1 MKSKVLLTIGLGAVL
16 GTCAAQAQI
25 TFADANVSGSI
36 SPLTTFGNNG
46 WLAPNGTAG
55 STAAFLD
62 TSGYERSVAY
72 GDGDLFV
79 VNEHST
85 TLSIVDPA
93 TGALTGTLSTSGI
106 TAGSF
111 ATDMVAVGGDGAI
124 YIANLATSASS
135 TYKVY
140 AYATPTSTPTL
151 VYSGTPLGGAT
162 RLGDSLTAIG
172 SGSSTLLAAGIYSGA
187 NGYELIKPKAGPA
200 TATAVTFGTT
210 PPNNGDFRLGIT
222 FTDSSHVIG
231 TQSSG
236 TTDGNYRYTSFS
248 GGTGTL
254 LGTQPLS
261 GTADE
266 PLGYISVDGVNLL
279 ISASTGD
286 NHVSLY
292 DISNPLAS
300 VTLEDSANN
309 TTGTL
314 AANGNETGAVT
325 EGPVTEN
332 PDGSYSFDLY
342 TMSSNDGIQA
352 FVVTVPEPSSLALGA
367 MGIGAGLLWRRRR

>member
-1 MKSKVLLTIGLGAVL
+1 MKNKVLITLGMGAVL
-16 GTCAAQAQI
+16 GSCATQAQI
-25 TFADANVSGSI
+25 SFSDANVAGTI
-36 SPLTTFGNNG
+36 APLTSFGNNG
-46 WLAPNGTAG
+46 WLAPNGTDG
-55 STAAFLD
+55 STATFLD
-62 TSGYERSVAY
+62 TSGYERSMAY

-79 VNEHST
+79 DNEHST
-85 TLSIVDPA
+85 TISIVNPT

-106 TAGSF
+106 AAAGF

-124 YIANLATSASS
+124 YVANLATSASA

-140 AYATPTSTPTL
+140 EYATPSSTPTL
-151 VYSGTPLGGAT
+151 VYSGTPLGGGT

-172 SGSSTLLAAGIYSGA
+172 SGSSTLLAAGFYSGA
-187 NGYELIKPKAGPA
+187 NGYELIQPNAGPA
-200 TATAVTFGTT
+200 TATAVTFSGT

-236 TTDGNYRYTSFS
+236 NTAGNYRYTTFTGSA
-248 GGTGTL
+248 GTL

-266 PLGYISVDGVNLL
+266 PLGYITVDGVNIL

-292 DISNPLAS
+292 DLSNPLAAIP
-300 VTLEDSANN
+300 LEESANN
-309 TTGTL
+309 TVGSL

-325 EGPVTEN
+325 EGPVTQN
-332 PDGSYSFDLY
+332 PNGSYSFDLY
-342 TMSSNDGIQA
+342 TTSSNDGIQA
-352 FVVTVPEPSSLALGA
+352 FVVTVPEPSTLALA
-367 MGIGAGLLWRRRR
+367 AIGIGAGLLWRRRR